1 MPVAEKKFT
10 VLKNVTLTYYLSY
23 VFYQR
28 DHQEI
33 QQQSRVKFWN
43 FNFYNVYSLFI
54 WAYYCIIDAF
64 SNYLF

>member
-10 VLKNVTLTYYLSY
+10 VLKNVTLTYYLSD

-28 DHQEI
+28 EHQEI

-43 FNFYNVYSLFI
+43 FNFYNV
-54 WAYYCIIDAF
+54 
-64 SNYLF
+64 

>member
-10 VLKNVTLTYYLSY
+10 VLKNVTLTYLSY

-43 FNFYNVYSLFI
+43 FNFYNV
-54 WAYYCIIDAF
+54 
-64 SNYLF
+64 

>member
-10 VLKNVTLTYYLSY
+10 VLKNITLTYYLSY

-43 FNFYNVYSLFI
+43 FNFYNV
-54 WAYYCIIDAF
+54 
-64 SNYLF
+64 